1 MRFFKFNLKPNLRF
15 VFRFKGQVLGY
26 KVFSFNFWPDIRL
39 GIVKKQAGLR
49 LSRLIFAVQF
59 PIAVCI

>member
-39 GIVKKQAGLR
+39 GIVKKAGLR
-49 LSRLIFAVQF
+49 FRRLIFAVQF
-59 PIAVCI
+59 PIAGCI